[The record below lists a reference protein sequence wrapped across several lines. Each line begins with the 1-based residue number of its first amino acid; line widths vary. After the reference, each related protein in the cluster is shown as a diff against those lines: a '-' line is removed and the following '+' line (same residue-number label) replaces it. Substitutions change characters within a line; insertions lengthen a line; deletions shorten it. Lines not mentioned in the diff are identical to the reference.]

1 MRRITIKLTMKETE
15 LLASLAADQVFRREF
30 IDPKLPG
37 YHHNPEEVGLAK
49 AIIARLRA
57 SLNSGPFSHGHS
69 ARIAG

>member
-30 IDPKLPG
+30 IDTKLPG

-49 AIIARLRA
+49 TIIARLRA
-57 SLNSGPFSHGHS
+57 SLKSGPFDNRHS

>member
-30 IDPKLPG
+30 IDPKMPG
-37 YHHNPEEVGLAK
+37 YKRNPEEVGLGK

-57 SLNSGPFSHGHS
+57 SLKSGPLSNGHS